1 MIDLSAYSERVV
13 AGFSRQQQVVSLSD
27 TFSGPLSVGTS
38 DSSSLGHSSF
48 LIFSFR
54 VFPKLSFSAVLGAF
68 SGQINFQNTRDHLC
82 VAFFIRVP
90 RPSGSLGGASF
101 DLSISLFFAWLHRG
115 KENLDT
121 I

>member
-90 RPSGSLGGASF
+90 RASGSLGVH
-101 DLSISLFFAWLHRG
+101 LSIFRSLSFSLSCTG
-115 KENLDT
+115 EKENLDS